1 MKHKVTNDI
10 LLLVIKFAKLDN
22 KKVNEG
28 SKNTNYK
35 MINITRKGLHSHTSQ
50 KSY

>member
-35 MINITRKGLHSHTSQ
+35 MKNKELKRIHRTKR
-50 KSY
+50 